1 MQDQERENDSDTAFY
16 APGEEIIAKALAEI
30 PPIWYNKGNRSPKK
44 ENEMRNPM
52 MPDYMFRAFD
62 EITPAFLASLGV
74 NAILADIDNTLAP
87 YEQPEPDER
96 IKGWIASLAEAG
108 IGIAFVSNNDWERV
122 ELFNRTLGVP
132 AYAKSGKPFKK
143 NLVKA
148 MNDLGGTLETTVMLG
163 DQLLTDALAGHN
175 LGVRCLIVPPIRDK
189 KNAFFRFKR
198 WLEKPVVKR
207 FKRRNGIEW

>member
-1 MQDQERENDSDTAFY
+1 M
-16 APGEEIIAKALAEI
+16 
-30 PPIWYNKGNRSPKK
+30 KK
-44 ENEMRNPM
+44 FM

-62 EITPAFLASLGV
+62 EITPAFLTELGIKAV
-74 NAILADIDNTLAP
+74 LADIDNTLAP

-96 IKGWIASLAEAG
+96 IKGWIASLAAAG

-122 ELFNRTLGVP
+122 NLFNATLGVP

-148 MNDLGGTLETTVMLG
+148 MNDLGGTVETTVMLG

-175 LGVRCLIVPPIRDK
+175 LGVKCLIVPPIRDK
-189 KNAFFRFKR
+189 KSAFFRFKR
-198 WLEKPVVKR
+198 WLEKPTVRK
-207 FKRRNGIEW
+207 FKRKNGIEW

>member
-1 MQDQERENDSDTAFY
+1 M
-16 APGEEIIAKALAEI
+16 K
-30 PPIWYNKGNRSPKK
+30 
-44 ENEMRNPM
+44 NPM
-52 MPDYMFRAFD
+52 MPDYMFRTFD
-62 EITPAFLASLGV
+62 EITPAFLRELGV
-74 NAILADIDNTLAP
+74 KAILADIDNTLAP

-122 ELFNRTLGVP
+122 KLFNATLGVP

-175 LGVRCLIVPPIRDK
+175 LGVKCIIVPPIRDK
-189 KNAFFRFKR
+189 KNAFFKFKR
-198 WLEKPVVKR
+198 WLEKPVVRK
-207 FKRRNGIEW
+207 FKRKNGIGW

>member
-1 MQDQERENDSDTAFY
+1 MHITITGRLGSGKSTV
-16 APGEEIIAKALAEI
+16 AKLIVAEHGYTYYSTGNITRALA
-30 PPIWYNKGNRSPKK
+30 
-44 ENEMRNPM
+44 
-52 MPDYMFRAFD
+52 
-62 EITPAFLASLGV
+62 
-74 NAILADIDNTLAP
+74 
-87 YEQPEPDER
+87 
-96 IKGWIASLAEAG
+96 AEAG

-122 ELFNRTLGVP
+122 ELFNATLGVP

-175 LGVRCLIVPPIRDK
+175 LGVKCLIVPPIRDK
-189 KNAFFRFKR
+189 KNAFFKFKR
-198 WLEKPVVKR
+198 WLEKPVVKK

>member
-1 MQDQERENDSDTAFY
+1 M
-16 APGEEIIAKALAEI
+16 K
-30 PPIWYNKGNRSPKK
+30 
-44 ENEMRNPM
+44 NPM
-52 MPDYMFRAFD
+52 MPDYMFRTFD
-62 EITPAFLASLGV
+62 EITPEFLTSLGV
-74 NAILADIDNTLAP
+74 KAILADIDNTLAP

-122 ELFNRTLGVP
+122 NRFNATLGVP

-143 NLVKA
+143 NLIKA
-148 MNDLGGTLETTVMLG
+148 MNDLGGTLDTTVMLG

-175 LGVRCLIVPPIRDK
+175 LGVKCLIVPPIRDK

-198 WLEKPVVKR
+198 WLEKPVVKK
-207 FKRRNGIEW
+207 FKKRNGIEW

>member
-1 MQDQERENDSDTAFY
+1 M
-16 APGEEIIAKALAEI
+16 K
-30 PPIWYNKGNRSPKK
+30 
-44 ENEMRNPM
+44 NPL

-62 EITPAFLASLGV
+62 EITPAFLRRLGV

-96 IKGWIASLAEAG
+96 IRGWIASLAVAG
-108 IGIAFVSNNDWERV
+108 IGIAFVSNNDRERV
-122 ELFNRTLGVP
+122 ELFNRSLGVP
-132 AYAKSGKPFKK
+132 AYYKSGKPFKK
-143 NLVKA
+143 NLVRA

-198 WLEKPVVKR
+198 WLEKPVVRK
-207 FKRRNGIEW
+207 FKRKNGIEW

>member
-1 MQDQERENDSDTAFY
+1 M
-16 APGEEIIAKALAEI
+16 K
-30 PPIWYNKGNRSPKK
+30 
-44 ENEMRNPM
+44 NPM
-52 MPDYMFRAFD
+52 MPDYMFRTFD
-62 EITPAFLASLGV
+62 EITPAFLQELGV
-74 NAILADIDNTLAP
+74 RAILADIDNTLAP

-122 ELFNRTLGVP
+122 DRFNATLGVP

-143 NLVKA
+143 NLVRA
-148 MNDLGGTLETTVMLG
+148 MKDLGGTLETTVMLG

-175 LGVRCLIVPPIRDK
+175 LGVKCLIVPPIRDK

-198 WLEKPVVKR
+198 WLEKPVVKK

>member
-1 MQDQERENDSDTAFY
+1 M
-16 APGEEIIAKALAEI
+16 K
-30 PPIWYNKGNRSPKK
+30 
-44 ENEMRNPM
+44 NPM

-74 NAILADIDNTLAP
+74 KAILADIDNTLAP
-87 YEQPEPDER
+87 YEQAEPDGR

-108 IGIAFVSNNDWERV
+108 INIAFVSNNDWERV
-122 ELFNRTLGVP
+122 NRFNATLGVP

-143 NLVKA
+143 NLIKA

-175 LGVRCLIVPPIRDK
+175 LGVKCLIVPPIRDK

-207 FKRRNGIEW
+207 FKKRNGIEW

>member
-1 MQDQERENDSDTAFY
+1 
-16 APGEEIIAKALAEI
+16 
-30 PPIWYNKGNRSPKK
+30 
-44 ENEMRNPM
+44 MRNPM

-62 EITPAFLASLGV
+62 EITPAFLTALGITAV
-74 NAILADIDNTLAP
+74 LADIDNTLAP

-96 IKGWIASLAEAG
+96 IKGWIASLAAAG

-122 ELFNRTLGVP
+122 NLFNATLGVP

-148 MNDLGGTLETTVMLG
+148 MNDLGGTRQTTVMLG

-175 LGVRCLIVPPIRDK
+175 LGVKCIIVPPIRDK
-189 KNAFFRFKR
+189 KSAFFRFKR
-198 WLEKPVVKR
+198 WLEKPTVKK
-207 FKRRNGIEW
+207 FKRKNGIEW

>member
-1 MQDQERENDSDTAFY
+1 M
-16 APGEEIIAKALAEI
+16 K
-30 PPIWYNKGNRSPKK
+30 
-44 ENEMRNPM
+44 NPM

-74 NAILADIDNTLAP
+74 KAILADIDNTLAP

-96 IKGWIASLAEAG
+96 IKNWIASLAEAG

-163 DQLLTDALAGHN
+163 DPLLTDALAGHN
-175 LGVRCLIVPPIRDK
+175 LGVKCFIVPPIRDK

-198 WLEKPVVKR
+198 WLEKPVVKK
-207 FKRRNGIEW
+207 FKKRNGSEW

>member
-1 MQDQERENDSDTAFY
+1 M
-16 APGEEIIAKALAEI
+16 K
-30 PPIWYNKGNRSPKK
+30 
-44 ENEMRNPM
+44 NPM

-74 NAILADIDNTLAP
+74 KAILADIDNTLAP

-175 LGVRCLIVPPIRDK
+175 LGVKCFIVPPIRDK

-198 WLEKPVVKR
+198 WLEKPVVKK
-207 FKRRNGIEW
+207 FKKRNGIEW

>member
-1 MQDQERENDSDTAFY
+1 M
-16 APGEEIIAKALAEI
+16 K
-30 PPIWYNKGNRSPKK
+30 
-44 ENEMRNPM
+44 NPM

-74 NAILADIDNTLAP
+74 KAILADIDNTLAP
-87 YEQPEPDER
+87 YEQAEPDER

-175 LGVRCLIVPPIRDK
+175 LGVKCLIVPPIRDK

-198 WLEKPVVKR
+198 WLEKPVVRR

>member
-1 MQDQERENDSDTAFY
+1 
-16 APGEEIIAKALAEI
+16 
-30 PPIWYNKGNRSPKK
+30 
-44 ENEMRNPM
+44 MRNPM

-74 NAILADIDNTLAP
+74 KAILADIDNTLAP
-87 YEQPEPDER
+87 YEQAEPDER

-148 MNDLGGTLETTVMLG
+148 MNDLGGTLDTTVMLG

-175 LGVRCLIVPPIRDK
+175 LGVKCLIVPPIRDK
-189 KNAFFRFKR
+189 KNAFFKFKR
-198 WLEKPVVKR
+198 WLEKPVVRK
-207 FKRRNGIEW
+207 FKKRNGIEW

>member
-1 MQDQERENDSDTAFY
+1 M
-16 APGEEIIAKALAEI
+16 K
-30 PPIWYNKGNRSPKK
+30 
-44 ENEMRNPM
+44 NPM
-52 MPDYMFRAFD
+52 MPDYMFRAFH
-62 EITPAFLASLGV
+62 EITPAFLSSLGV
-74 NAILADIDNTLAP
+74 KAILADIDNTLAP

-96 IKGWIASLAEAG
+96 IKNWIASLAEAG

-175 LGVRCLIVPPIRDK
+175 LGVKCLIVPPIRDK
-189 KNAFFRFKR
+189 KNAFFKFKR
-198 WLEKPVVKR
+198 WLEKPVVKK
-207 FKRRNGIEW
+207 FKKRNGIEW

>member
-1 MQDQERENDSDTAFY
+1 M
-16 APGEEIIAKALAEI
+16 K
-30 PPIWYNKGNRSPKK
+30 
-44 ENEMRNPM
+44 NPM
-52 MPDYMFRAFD
+52 MPDYMFRTFA
-62 EITPAFLASLGV
+62 EITPAFLSSLGV
-74 NAILADIDNTLAP
+74 KAILADIDNTLAP
-87 YEQPEPDER
+87 YEQAEPDER

-122 ELFNRTLGVP
+122 NRFNAPLGVP

-143 NLVKA
+143 NLVRA

-175 LGVRCLIVPPIRDK
+175 LGVKCLIVPPIRDK

-198 WLEKPVVKR
+198 WLEKPVLKAYYKR
-207 FKRRNGIEW
+207 EKR

>member
-1 MQDQERENDSDTAFY
+1 M
-16 APGEEIIAKALAEI
+16 K
-30 PPIWYNKGNRSPKK
+30 
-44 ENEMRNPM
+44 NPM
-52 MPDYMFRAFD
+52 MPDYMFRTFD
-62 EITPAFLASLGV
+62 EITPAFLTSLGV
-74 NAILADIDNTLAP
+74 KAILADIDNTLAP
-87 YEQPEPDER
+87 YEQPEPDQR

-122 ELFNRTLGVP
+122 NRFNATLGVP

-143 NLVKA
+143 NLIKA

-175 LGVRCLIVPPIRDK
+175 LGVKCLIVPPIRDK

-198 WLEKPVVKR
+198 WLEKPVVKK
-207 FKRRNGIEW
+207 FKKRNGIGW

>member
-1 MQDQERENDSDTAFY
+1 M
-16 APGEEIIAKALAEI
+16 K
-30 PPIWYNKGNRSPKK
+30 
-44 ENEMRNPM
+44 NPM

-74 NAILADIDNTLAP
+74 KAILADIDNTLAP

-175 LGVRCLIVPPIRDK
+175 LGVKCLIVPPIRDK

-198 WLEKPVVKR
+198 WLEKPVVRK
-207 FKRRNGIEW
+207 FKRKNGIEW

>member
-1 MQDQERENDSDTAFY
+1 
-16 APGEEIIAKALAEI
+16 
-30 PPIWYNKGNRSPKK
+30 
-44 ENEMRNPM
+44 MRNPM

-62 EITPAFLASLGV
+62 EITPAFLRELGV
-74 NAILADIDNTLAP
+74 KAILADIDNTLAP

-122 ELFNRTLGVP
+122 ELFNRSLGVP

-143 NLVKA
+143 NLIKA

-198 WLEKPVVKR
+198 WLEKPVVRR

>member
-1 MQDQERENDSDTAFY
+1 
-16 APGEEIIAKALAEI
+16 
-30 PPIWYNKGNRSPKK
+30 
-44 ENEMRNPM
+44 MRNPM

-62 EITPAFLASLGV
+62 EITPAFLASLGAK
-74 NAILADIDNTLAP
+74 AILADIDNTLAP

-175 LGVRCLIVPPIRDK
+175 LGVKCLIVPPIRDK

-198 WLEKPVVKR
+198 WLEKPVVRK
-207 FKRRNGIEW
+207 FKKRNGIEW

>member
-1 MQDQERENDSDTAFY
+1 
-16 APGEEIIAKALAEI
+16 
-30 PPIWYNKGNRSPKK
+30 
-44 ENEMRNPM
+44 MRNPM

-74 NAILADIDNTLAP
+74 KAILADIDNTLAP

-122 ELFNRTLGVP
+122 ELFNRTLGIP

-148 MNDLGGTLETTVMLG
+148 MNDLGGTLNTTVMLG

-175 LGVRCLIVPPIRDK
+175 LGVKCLIVPPIRDK

-198 WLEKPVVKR
+198 WLEKPVVKK

>member
-1 MQDQERENDSDTAFY
+1 MKKIFSKSR
-16 APGEEIIAKALAEI
+16 IITIIVIFIVAVSVSILLNNNIFI
-30 PPIWYNKGNRSPKK
+30 P
-44 ENEMRNPM
+44 
-52 MPDYMFRAFD
+52 
-62 EITPAFLASLGV
+62 
-74 NAILADIDNTLAP
+74 
-87 YEQPEPDER
+87 QP
-96 IKGWIASLAEAG
+96 SLAEAG

-122 ELFNRTLGVP
+122 DRFNATLGVP

-143 NLVKA
+143 NLVRA

-175 LGVRCLIVPPIRDK
+175 LGVKCLIVPPIRDK

-198 WLEKPVVKR
+198 WLEKPVVKK

>member
-1 MQDQERENDSDTAFY
+1 
-16 APGEEIIAKALAEI
+16 
-30 PPIWYNKGNRSPKK
+30 
-44 ENEMRNPM
+44 MRNPM

-62 EITPAFLASLGV
+62 EITPAFLRELGV
-74 NAILADIDNTLAP
+74 KAILADIDNTLAP

-122 ELFNRTLGVP
+122 ELFNRTLGVH

-189 KNAFFRFKR
+189 KNAFFKFKR
-198 WLEKPVVKR
+198 WLEKPVVRK